1 MIYVYNLI
9 LFIAVILAMPII
21 LLSLIFSP
29 KWRTGLHERF
39 GFISSKCMD
48 EIKDKNVIWFHAASA
63 GEVQALAPVVKEFKM
78 MKPDKCLLVTTTS
91 INGKKKLEKEL
102 QGVINCAFL
111 LPLDIDFIIKGAVD
125 RIKPEAL
132 VVVETELWPNLLNKA
147 KKKNIPVIMINGRIS
162 IKSFRFYYAFR
173 FFFSRVLNCFD
184 VLIVQSEKM
193 MRRLRRLGVKN
204 KKIIIMNNTKYSFE
218 IDGSRAE
225 IIKKADKKG
234 KTIVVAG
241 SIREG
246 EEETVING
254 FISSGVKD
262 SVIVIAPRHLNRVAV
277 IEKLLKNAGL
287 KYALW
292 SALKDYS
299 LIAGY
304 DAVIINTIG
313 ELSYVY
319 AAGDVAVIGGGF
331 MKFGG
336 HNPMEAA
343 AAGLPLIMGSH
354 MFNFEDTADQF
365 TKNGGAYRANSA
377 QEIADVL
384 KRLLSDKA
392 LRVENGE
399 QNKKIVERFR
409 GSASTTAMLI
419 DEVLI
424 DYAGKT
430 GINA

>member
-9 LFIAVILAMPII
+9 LFLAVILASPII
-21 LLSLIFSP
+21 LLALIFSP
-29 KWRTGLHERF
+29 KWRSGLHERF
-39 GFISSKCMD
+39 GFISTKCLD
-48 EIKDKNVIWFHAASA
+48 EIKDKKVIWFHAASA
-63 GEVQALAPVVKEFKM
+63 GEVQALAPVVKEFKV
-78 MKPDKCLLVTTTS
+78 MKPDRCLLVTTTS

-132 VVVETELWPNLLNKA
+132 VVVETELWPNLLNAA
-147 KKKNIPVIMINGRIS
+147 KKRGIPVIMINGRIS

-218 IDGSRAE
+218 IDRGRAE
-225 IIKKADKKG
+225 LIRKADKKG

-241 SIREG
+241 SIRED

-254 FISSGVKD
+254 FVSSGAKD
-262 SVIVIAPRHLNRVAV
+262 SVLVIAPRHLNRVAV
-277 IEKLLKNAGL
+277 IEKILKNAGL

-292 SALKDYS
+292 SSLKDYS

-354 MFNFEDTADQF
+354 MFNFEDTADLF
-365 TKNGGAYRANSA
+365 TKNGGAYRADSA
-377 QEIADVL
+377 LEIAEKL
-384 KRLLSDKA
+384 KLLLTDKA
-392 LRVENGE
+392 LRQQNGE
-399 QNKKIVERFR
+399 QNKKIVEQFR

-424 DYAGKT
+424 DFNKAAVK
-430 GINA
+430 